1 MSVSA
6 IQREGTVHT
15 MGKPARRSSNSRRH
29 SYPRAARISETV
41 REVVAEELVRI
52 DDDRL
57 AFVTIT
63 AIDVDS
69 EMNRGI
75 VYFDSLQGQE
85 GDERIIEVLGE
96 HRKRLQSAIA
106 RQIHARR
113 TPILQFRPDDTIRAA
128 ERIDEVLRNDPMRDR
143 VHDDPDEVGR

>member
-1 MSVSA
+1 
-6 IQREGTVHT
+6 
-15 MGKPARRSSNSRRH
+15 
-29 SYPRAARISETV
+29 
-41 REVVAEELVRI
+41 VVAEELVRI

-57 AFVTIT
+57 AFVSIT

-75 VYFDSLQGQE
+75 VYFDSLQGEQ
-85 GDERIIEVLGE
+85 GDERIIAVLGE

-128 ERIDEVLRNDPMRDR
+128 ERIDEVLRNDPMRGR
-143 VHDDPDEVGR
+143 IHDEDGQ

>member
-1 MSVSA
+1 
-6 IQREGTVHT
+6 
-15 MGKPARRSSNSRRH
+15 MGKPQRRSSNSRRH

-52 DDDRL
+52 DDERL
-57 AFVTIT
+57 AFVSIT
-63 AIDVDS
+63 AVDVDS

-85 GDERIIEVLGE
+85 GDEQIVEVLGE
-96 HRKRLQSAIA
+96 HRKRLQAAIA

-113 TPILQFRPDDTIRAA
+113 TPILQFRPDEMIRAA
-128 ERIDEVLRNDPMRDR
+128 ERIDEVLRNDPMRGR
-143 VHDDPDEVGR
+143 IHDVPDEDGL